1 MKLNN
6 CFCIC
11 VLKNK
16 NKIMKIKEIRNEIK
30 FGFLV

>member
-1 MKLNN
+1 MNLDN

-11 VLKNK
+11 VFKNK
-16 NKIMKIKEIRNEIK
+16 KKIMKIKEISKEIK